1 MFALQNA
8 FVKAEQLCKLLIKL
22 RKLRKHFIASV
33 KTHKFDNITE
43 KAPQKIKFETKLSQK
58 LSLTCSI
65 VIRKVSVASQQTKPV
80 T

>member
-8 FVKAEQLCKLLIKL
+8 FVKAEQLCKL